1 MPTPGAR
8 WPAQILNIPLQKVR
22 TCWSKSITIG
32 FFFGEQQECHYRTNA
47 SARLRCQ
54 GLESRFFWLG
64 GQVNIKRDRR
74 ATLIHPIAGI
84 KTLLIGFINW
94 AFWSAFSSEELGKK
108 RRWSREWL
116 SVPSQWLPVWF
127 LLINPFWSVGFDAL
141 LVLGKSS
148 EEETQGSGVGAALS
162 SVPVI
167 AVSK

>member
-1 MPTPGAR
+1 MTRPNIKH
-8 WPAQILNIPLQKVR
+8 PAPKGKNMLKQVDHN
-22 TCWSKSITIG
+22 
-32 FFFGEQQECHYRTNA
+32 
-47 SARLRCQ
+47 
-54 GLESRFFWLG
+54 RFFVNNRNVITEQMHLRACVAKVWKVNSSAWG
-64 GQVNIKRDRR
+64 WQVNIKRDRR
-74 ATLIHPIAGI
+74 ATLIHPSAGMG
-84 KTLLIGFINW
+84 TLLIGFINW
-94 AFWSAFSSEELGKK
+94 SFWSAFSSEELGKK

-148 EEETQGSGVGAALS
+148 EEETKGSGVGAALS